1 MRAWLGLSG
10 FREPVLR
17 HRELMFIE
25 VLVRGRT
32 LCVPSRP
39 RGDPGGGCHRWR
51 AAKVQSSSGVT
62 GRLTRVEAS
71 GLSASAASLGGAQPR
86 RVRTRRVSSCER
98 EAGVRKPSWLHLVR
112 EERAPVRGLP
122 PGSLCSFRRL
132 GSHPHD
138 PPVSHGNHLLLEA
151 LPDGAV
157 RRALPWLPR
166 RTPSAVFLSS
176 PHRPLH
182 TVVSFPPVTAS
193 ASPRAWGPAHR
204 SCSSS
209 VHACWSALILHFS
222 QYLLSERYL
231 IFSSIQLLSGG

>member
-122 PGSLCSFRRL
+122 PGSLLLPAPRLTPTRPARLSRESPPAGSPPGRGRQAGAPLAPPTHTQRRVL
-132 GSHPHD
+132 
-138 PPVSHGNHLLLEA
+138 
-151 LPDGAV
+151 
-157 RRALPWLPR
+157 
-166 RTPSAVFLSS
+166 
-176 PHRPLH
+176 
-182 TVVSFPPVTAS
+182 VVSAPAPTHSRLFPAGDSVCLSTRVGP
-193 ASPRAWGPAHR
+193 SP
-204 SCSSS
+204 
-209 VHACWSALILHFS
+209 
-222 QYLLSERYL
+222 
-231 IFSSIQLLSGG
+231 